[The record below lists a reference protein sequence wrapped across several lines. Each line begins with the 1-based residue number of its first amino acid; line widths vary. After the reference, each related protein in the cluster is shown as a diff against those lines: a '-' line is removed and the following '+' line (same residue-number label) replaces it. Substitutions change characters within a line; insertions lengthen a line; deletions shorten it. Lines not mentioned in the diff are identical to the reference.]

1 MLWLLVT
8 KDKRLISI
16 FITATCY
23 LEIEYKSI
31 YLNPKLIL
39 GAMLNIT
46 RSALLLV
53 DTRSFFIKP
62 NPIDVQIS
70 FSLDLPGFKNL
81 AGLVAVLPC

>member
-1 MLWLLVT
+1 
-8 KDKRLISI
+8 
-16 FITATCY
+16 
-23 LEIEYKSI
+23 
-31 YLNPKLIL
+31 
-39 GAMLNIT
+39 MLNIT